1 VLVVVVVVDG
11 VQVLPVAVVGVAGMG
26 RRLVAAR
33 GPVDVH
39 VAAVRQVDRV
49 AGRGTLVDMVAVGM
63 VEMPVVE
70 EVEMV
75 VVDDLRMPAPAVV
88 QVGMRG
94 MRVVVLVG

>member
-1 VLVVVVVVDG
+1 MLVVVVAVDRME
-11 VQVLPVAVVGVAGMG
+11 VLAVPVVGVAGM
-26 RRLVAAR
+26 RRQRVAA
-33 GPVDVH
+33 GGSVDVH
-39 VAAVRQVDRV
+39 VAAMRQVDRV

-88 QVGMRG
+88 QVDMRG